1 MSLVL
6 LRSQT
11 DERLVAL
18 ARQGHERA
26 FEAIVRR
33 YRRPLLSACRRIVP
47 EALAE
52 DVLQQAFVLAWT
64 GLRRGDDVRD
74 LRAWLFRIVRNTAVS
89 ALRRSGHD
97 PPALLDALT
106 AAPSSQEEAERRA
119 VVHETLTT
127 IARLPERQREA
138 LLRIAVHGHSQDEV
152 AEELGVSRTAARAL
166 VHRARTAVRAAASAL
181 MPLPVLTWLASAGT
195 DAEPI
200 GLRIGRLV
208 AGAGGAGATT
218 TLLKA
223 GAVAGVAA
231 AVSAPII
238 TDQHAPKP
246 RPAAVHVT
254 QTRPAETVAATPAPA
269 PAAPV
274 RYTPPPSAVRVRRK
288 SRGGDDA
295 RRGSDRASPLSVREH
310 EHDSSADEREGSDRS
325 TGARERSDASG
336 DEVSGRSESDA
347 RERDDASGDNA
358 GERNDTS
365 PTATSGDDT
374 SGRGDDD
381 RASGHDDGERDG
393 GASPDDSGGDKS
405 DG

>member
-18 ARQGHERA
+18 VRQGHERA
-26 FEAIVRR
+26 VEAIVRR

-52 DVLQQAFVLAWT
+52 DVLQQAFVSAWT
-64 GLRRGDDVRD
+64 GLRRGDEVRD

-138 LLRIAVHGHSQDEV
+138 LLRIAGEGHSQDEV

-166 VHRARTAVRAAASAL
+166 VHRARTAVRTAASAL
-181 MPLPVLTWLASAGT
+181 MPLPVLTWLASVGT
-195 DAEPI
+195 NAEPI

-231 AVSAPII
+231 AVSAPMIA
-238 TDQHAPKP
+238 DQHAPKP
-246 RPAAVHVT
+246 HPATVPVT
-254 QTRPAETVAATPAPA
+254 HT
-269 PAAPV
+269 
-274 RYTPPPSAVRVRRK
+274 
-288 SRGGDDA
+288 
-295 RRGSDRASPLSVREH
+295 
-310 EHDSSADEREGSDRS
+310 
-325 TGARERSDASG
+325 
-336 DEVSGRSESDA
+336 
-347 RERDDASGDNA
+347 
-358 GERNDTS
+358 
-365 PTATSGDDT
+365 
-374 SGRGDDD
+374 
-381 RASGHDDGERDG
+381 
-393 GASPDDSGGDKS
+393 
-405 DG
+405 